1 MDGLSLWTHRPVHP
15 AEVFS
20 PLLLQSRTTR
30 CCFLPWQ
37 GKGAESSFLCPLP
50 SRSVSE
56 IGVSNLLFPSRK
68 QSPPSPSHRT
78 ELGEGLA
85 AFLSTTCPSSS
96 SSCWDPWTYPPYYIA
111 LVSVCVRACA
121 CVALEGAGVHR
132 VIEGG
137 YSCVCGGVVLLFG
150 ATLVDSAPGSVLSA
164 PPPPC
169 SVPQAALHPQ
179 ACGQSCSGG
188 QGAEGGGRG
197 DPPALGSPPVRPS
210 EGPWVDSS
218 ERVKDAQGNTG
229 LSCL

>member
-1 MDGLSLWTHRPVHP
+1 MR
-15 AEVFS
+15 
-20 PLLLQSRTTR
+20 
-30 CCFLPWQ
+30 
-37 GKGAESSFLCPLP
+37 
-50 SRSVSE
+50 
-56 IGVSNLLFPSRK
+56 
-68 QSPPSPSHRT
+68 
-78 ELGEGLA
+78 
-85 AFLSTTCPSSS
+85 
-96 SSCWDPWTYPPYYIA
+96 
-111 LVSVCVRACA
+111 
-121 CVALEGAGVHR
+121 
-132 VIEGG
+132 
-137 YSCVCGGVVLLFG
+137 GVVLLFG

-210 EGPWVDSS
+210 EGPWVGSS